1 MKLKRRVIAIM
12 IILRNTVTGAL
23 RIQRKANMILRLQNS
38 TNLWRSIHRQ
48 RLINNRG
55 VTHSKKGDLGHAYK
69 TILNN
74 SCES

>member
-48 RLINNRG
+48 RLTTIG
-55 VTHSKKGDLGHAYK
+55 ASLTQKKA
-69 TILNN
+69 ILVMLIKLF
-74 SCES
+74 